1 MIDGF
6 IKNQELLEEKSEVKD
21 LLDFGSVCEKFS
33 KKLDSISGR
42 SIIALVG
49 PFGSGKSTM
58 LHQIRIAKSE
68 KGLWVEFDAWKYP
81 DRRDLWEGFVL
92 DLIKVISPKDLEKT
106 EKEIQGTQN
115 DDKKTL
121 VKTLSKIPGL
131 AVIESLNHFF
141 ETSPARRVDDIQKIL
156 KKQLAIINND
166 LFITIEDIDRS
177 GDAGIFFLETL
188 KQFLRTSGL
197 NNKIVVIVPMAND
210 NYQKNIDSYL
220 KSIDYFEF
228 FEQGIVKLDKFV
240 DEIFDEKLFS
250 GQLNRAGDNR
260 LMWTGRNRRSQTISF
275 LEGLF
280 HEMPQMSMR
289 LLKLI
294 IRKANLVYK
303 NQITDDQD
311 PDFRITLCLEAAK
324 YFKMDSSKES
334 SYFKDYTKRG
344 AVTRGSIFISFLFSI
359 LGDRESLYLS
369 RLENGQKKEGLVQS
383 PKDFNFIER
392 VGSDKT
398 RYPSYPWTYHNFD
411 NIGNGD
417 DYGITSFYG
426 KY

>member
-6 IKNQELLEEKSEVKD
+6 VKNNELLEEKSKMKD
-21 LLDFGSVCEKFS
+21 LLDFGSVCKQFS
-33 KKLDSISGR
+33 KKLDSIFGR
-42 SIIALVG
+42 SVIALVG

-58 LHQIRIAKSE
+58 LHQIMMARSE
-68 KGLWVEFDAWKYP
+68 KELWVEFDAWKYP

-92 DLIKVISPKDLEKT
+92 DLIKVISPKDLERI
-106 EKEIQGTQN
+106 EKEIKGTQN
-115 DDKKTL
+115 EDKKTL

-156 KKQLAIINND
+156 KKQLTGIEKD
-166 LFITIEDIDRS
+166 LFIIVEDIDRS

-188 KQFLRTSGL
+188 KQFLRTSEL
-197 NNKIVVIVPMAND
+197 TNKIIVIVPMAND

-228 FEQGIVKLDKFV
+228 FERRNIKLDQFV
-240 DEIFDEKLFS
+240 DEIFDEELFS
-250 GQLNRAGDNR
+250 SQLNRAGDNR
-260 LMWTGRNRRSQTISF
+260 LIWTGRNRRSQTISF

-280 HEMPQMSMR
+280 HEMPEMSMR

-303 NQITDDQD
+303 NQIADDHD
-311 PDFRITLCLEAAK
+311 PDFRITLCLEASK
-324 YFKMDSSKES
+324 YFKTGTSKEF
-334 SYFKDYTKRG
+334 SYFDDYIKRG
-344 AVTRGSIFISFLFSI
+344 VVAQGSIFAAFLFSI
-359 LGDRESLYLS
+359 LGNRESLYVT
-369 RLENGQKKEGLVQS
+369 RHQDGEEKIELVQAS
-383 PKDFNFIER
+383 KDFKFIER
-392 VGSDKT
+392 VNNDKKQ
-398 RYPSYPWTYHNFD
+398 YPSYPWTYHSFD
-411 NIGNGD
+411 NNGD
-417 DYGITSFYG
+417 GYGMASFYS